1 MTEYQDAL
9 ALMRRAAALMDS
21 VNETLITAH
30 LATPLAMLEDRVQT
44 SGVRSAV
51 DIPDEPTDGGH
62 D

>member
-1 MTEYQDAL
+1 
-9 ALMRRAAALMDS
+9 MDS